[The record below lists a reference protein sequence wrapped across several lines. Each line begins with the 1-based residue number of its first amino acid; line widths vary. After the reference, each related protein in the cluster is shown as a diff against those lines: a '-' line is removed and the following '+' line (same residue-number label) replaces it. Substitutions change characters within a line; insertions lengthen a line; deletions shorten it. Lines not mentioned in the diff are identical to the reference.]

1 MFAPPI
7 RSCLTAALLLSAAG
21 QTLAQHSSAFTY
33 QGSLLYQGQPYTG
46 DADFR
51 FGLWVSESGGA
62 EPLALVFQD
71 DVIVED
77 GLFTETLDFG
87 AWPLTGDRWLEIR
100 VRTPAWDGVGDEPSF
115 TTLPQ
120 RQRISASPYS
130 VQTRGIVVNEAGN
143 RVGLGTAQP
152 LAPMHIVSPEGILLG
167 VNSSSGG
174 HTTLSIGLSGATSG
188 FARLRATRSSGSE
201 WGNIV
206 LNDAGGNVGIGT
218 SSPQAKLHVQ
228 GDSLVTGK
236 VRANGG
242 IEFPGGGG
250 ISNMFA
256 AGPFTLD
263 LSPIPAGGL
272 AGAAFPV
279 PGTLRSDFVIATNN
293 PNVFNLYITGA
304 EVQTPGFVTVY
315 FRSASGLTIDPGPIE
330 LSFLVIRR

>member
-7 RSCLTAALLLSAAG
+7 RSCLTAALLLSATG

-62 EPLALVFQD
+62 EPLAHVFQNG
-71 DVIVED
+71 VIVED

-174 HTTLSIGLSGATSG
+174 HTTLSIGLSGATNG
-188 FARLRATRSSGSE
+188 FARLRATRSSGGE

-218 SSPQAKLHVQ
+218 ASPEARLHVQ
-228 GDSLVTGK
+228 GDAIVSSTLRANAGVIFPSGAKISDVRLYGPFSIDPPPPIAPGGFYAQFITAPGVVPGDFVVATNVYSVNFLLDTVQVASSNAILVTW
-236 VRANGG
+236 RS
-242 IEFPGGGG
+242 
-250 ISNMFA
+250 IS
-256 AGPFTLD
+256 G
-263 LSPIPAGGL
+263 
-272 AGAAFPV
+272 V
-279 PGTLRSDFVIATNN
+279 
-293 PNVFNLYITGA
+293 
-304 EVQTPGFVTVY
+304 
-315 FRSASGLTIDPGPIE
+315 TIDPPASNI
-330 LSFLVIRR
+330 SFLVFKP